1 MWDTLA
7 VKVQTELSESHSV
20 GGEIPKRELWVGH
33 ESAAPCVIPRPEMFE
48 WMNGEGHILGSTGT
62 S

>member
-1 MWDTLA
+1 M
-7 VKVQTELSESHSV
+7 KVQTELSESHSV